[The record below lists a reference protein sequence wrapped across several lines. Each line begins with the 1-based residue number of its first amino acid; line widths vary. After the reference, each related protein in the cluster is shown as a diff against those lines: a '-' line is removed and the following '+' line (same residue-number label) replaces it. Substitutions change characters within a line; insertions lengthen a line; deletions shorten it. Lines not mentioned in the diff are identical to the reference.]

1 MVPNHTKGELC
12 VRGYSVMQGYWE
24 DSKSTKKMIDSKG
37 WIHSGDLAQMDE
49 VGYVTIVGRSKD
61 MIIRGGENIYPKE
74 IEEFLLHM
82 ENVEDVQVFGVSDEK
97 YGEEICAFVR
107 LKNKQKVFNKIEVM
121 DFCKGKISHFKIP
134 KYVRVVDHFPLT
146 VTGKPQKFRMHE
158 EMEHLF
164 KDPRKKEEFRI
175 R

>member
-1 MVPNHTKGELC
+1 
-12 VRGYSVMQGYWE
+12 MQGYWE
-24 DSKSTKKMIDSKG
+24 DSQATKKAIDDQG
-37 WIHSGDLAQMDE
+37 WIHSGDLAQMDDE
-49 VGYVTIVGRSKD
+49 GYVNIVGRSKD

-74 IEEFLLHM
+74 IEEFLLNM

-97 YGEEICAFVR
+97 FGEEICALIR
-107 LKNKQKVFNKIEVM
+107 LTNKQKHFYKTDVL

-134 KYVRVVDHFPLT
+134 KYVKVVEHFPLT

-158 EMEHLF
+158 EMEHLL
-164 KDPRKKEEFRI
+164 KDPRKREEFRI